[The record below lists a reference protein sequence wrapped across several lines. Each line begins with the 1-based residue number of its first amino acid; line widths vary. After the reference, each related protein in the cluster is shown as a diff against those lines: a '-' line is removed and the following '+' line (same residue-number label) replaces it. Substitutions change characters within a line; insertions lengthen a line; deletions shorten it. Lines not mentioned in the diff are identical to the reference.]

1 MDRASM
7 VTERAE
13 EWETWIVWGSLGTL
27 EPLKKAMEDPSGLR
41 DIVFERQSVI
51 DSLQLQETQNI
62 KEKLKLRVKA

>member
-1 MDRASM
+1 
-7 VTERAE
+7 
-13 EWETWIVWGSLGTL
+13 
-27 EPLKKAMEDPSGLR
+27 MEDPSGLR